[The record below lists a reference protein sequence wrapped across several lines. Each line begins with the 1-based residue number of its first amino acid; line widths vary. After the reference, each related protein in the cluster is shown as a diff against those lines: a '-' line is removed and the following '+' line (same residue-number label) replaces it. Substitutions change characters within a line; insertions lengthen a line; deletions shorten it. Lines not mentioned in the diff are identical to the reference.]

1 MLSSPWVC
9 AAQLQ
14 QLWNERLAAVQ
25 DAVPKALMHF
35 LVLKVQRGLQQH
47 LIKTMYR

>member
-1 MLSSPWVC
+1 M
-9 AAQLQ
+9 
-14 QLWNERLAAVQ
+14 AVKKLEHWELMQ

-47 LIKTMYR
+47 LIKTMYRYVRGT